1 MPPSTRTL
9 FVDVGGVL
17 LTNSWDHAARQRTAR
32 HFALDFEGMNR
43 RHHQSYHLHEE
54 GRLSLSEYLEGT
66 IFYEDHPFTRTEFRT
81 FMFAQSHPWPEMI
94 ELIRSLKT
102 AHGLRVVAISNE
114 GWELARHRIEQF
126 ALKSFVDDFIFSCF
140 VGRRKPDPDLY
151 RMALN
156 ITQVLPEEVVYIEE
170 NPMFVTAAQNAGI
183 QGICHATSNITR
195 KALATLGL
203 S

>member
-1 MPPSTRTL
+1 
-9 FVDVGGVL
+9 
-17 LTNSWDHAARQRTAR
+17 
-32 HFALDFEGMNR
+32 
-43 RHHQSYHLHEE
+43 
-54 GRLSLSEYLEGT
+54 
-66 IFYEDHPFTRTEFRT
+66 
-81 FMFAQSHPWPEMI
+81 MFAQSNPWPEMI

-183 QGICHATSNITR
+183 QGICHATSIITR
-195 KALATLGL
+195 KALATMGL